1 VKRRLTQN
9 WRAGKTGKRPAG
21 QNPTGKRTAKRSPKE
36 RLVPADEVMQRAK
49 DAPGGYDIEFIGDSI
64 TQFWKRFGTTVWQE
78 YYGHRKAI
86 NLGVAGDRTQHVL
99 WRFDNG
105 QPSF

>member
-1 VKRRLTQN
+1 M
-9 WRAGKTGKRPAG
+9 
-21 QNPTGKRTAKRSPKE
+21 AKRSPKE